1 MDRNR
6 IEGAAKQVKGTIRQ
20 AVGKVTGSRTTQ
32 LRGTVERM
40 SGKVQWKAGIA
51 ADTVR
56 ARLKK

>member
-6 IEGAAKQVKGTIRQ
+6 IEGAAKQVRGTIRQ

-32 LRGTVERM
+32 LRGTIERM
-40 SGKVQWKAGIA
+40 SGKVQSKVGIA

-56 ARLKK
+56 DRLKK